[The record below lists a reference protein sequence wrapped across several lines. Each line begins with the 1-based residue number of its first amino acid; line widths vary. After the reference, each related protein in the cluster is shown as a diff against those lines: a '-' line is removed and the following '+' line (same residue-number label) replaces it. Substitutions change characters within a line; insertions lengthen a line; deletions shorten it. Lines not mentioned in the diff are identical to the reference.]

1 MPSPKSILTAET
13 FRFLR
18 DLKRNNRKEWM
29 DENRE
34 RYRHQLVD
42 PLRELLV
49 AMTPATLKLHPRID
63 VSGRTAVNF
72 SRINRDIRFAKDKTL
87 YHARMYLFFPPQGG
101 KNRAPGQFYI
111 GVNPDT
117 VTTGFRIYL
126 DPKAKASALSS
137 RILRLPAWSTQQ
149 KRRLARKYESYWY
162 SMEKGAWT
170 KNEGWPTTPEQW
182 RKLKAWIVRRKM
194 KPAAALRPAFPTE
207 AAKDFRNLLPIYRF
221 MSLGG

>member
-1 MPSPKSILTAET
+1 MPAPKPILTAET

-34 RYRHQLVD
+34 RYQQQLVQ

-49 AMTPATLKLHPRID
+49 AMTPAMLKLHPRID

-101 KNRAPGQFYI
+101 KNRQPGQLYI
-111 GVNPDT
+111 GVNADT

-126 DPKAKASALSS
+126 DPKAKTSALFA
-137 RILRLPAWSTQQ
+137 RISKLPAWSARQ
-149 KRRLARKYESYWY
+149 KHRLARKYESYWY

-170 KNEGWPTTPEQW
+170 KNEGWPVTPEQW
-182 RKLKAWIVRRKM
+182 KKLRAWVVRRNM
-194 KPAAALRPAFPTE
+194 KPAAALRPSFP
-207 AAKDFRNLLPIYRF
+207 ADAVKDFRSLLPIYRF